1 MKKYLR
7 NIILAITVVSVV
19 MLLGSVAAFADETA
33 PSVVATAA
41 AETDAAVLDQ
51 SGDNVIDASE
61 LGDDSTDTKTAETDS
76 GYIGEDA
83 TDTVGTDETTAEET
97 TTAWYQTQPA
107 STIGLVLAIVLPIV
121 AIIGIIL
128 FAPKGKNKNKKK

>member
-19 MLLGSVAAFADETA
+19 MLLGSVVAFADETA

-51 SGDNVIDASE
+51 RGDNVIDASE
-61 LGDDSTDTKTAETDS
+61 LGDDSTDAKTAETDS
-76 GYIGEDA
+76 GYIGEN
-83 TDTVGTDETTAEET
+83 TDTVGAETTAEET
-97 TTAWYQTQPA
+97 TATPWYQTQPA